1 MSVFNED
8 SRMAIQ
14 VLIKLLIIV
23 NSIIGRSKVGVSC
36 VLIST
41 SLFIKDKSRNKNYL
55 KTDLISSTIL
65 REKGVKFVNDG
76 VVIVSFSRKIVNE
89 LSREE
94 EE

>member
-36 VLIST
+36 LLIST
-41 SLFIKDKSRNKNYL
+41 LLFIKDKSRNKNYL
-55 KTDLISSTIL
+55 KTDLISSTIQ
-65 REKGVKFVNDG
+65 REKSIKFVNDG
-76 VVIVSFSRKIVNE
+76 AVIISF
-89 LSREE
+89 
-94 EE
+94 

>member
-94 EE
+94 EK

>member
-36 VLIST
+36 LLIST
-41 SLFIKDKSRNKNYL
+41 LLFIKDKSRNK
-55 KTDLISSTIL
+55 KIISKLI
-65 REKGVKFVNDG
+65 
-76 VVIVSFSRKIVNE
+76 
-89 LSREE
+89 
-94 EE
+94 